1 MAESKRGLK
10 CVLYCKCM
18 YTVPENSGMSV
29 DVCREPRAL
38 YGWDGVVD
46 MTFAVKLKKI
56 SQSAFYLCM
65 YIGLKDVCMIVNT
78 LTHVCTN
85 M

>member
-1 MAESKRGLK
+1 
-10 CVLYCKCM
+10 M

-65 YIGLKDVCMIVNT
+65 YIRRSQIHMHDCEHTYVCMHK
-78 LTHVCTN
+78 HVR
-85 M
+85 MYYA